1 VIGRYY
7 EHPGSRPRLRRADD
21 ADFDAGRS
29 KPLVVLARRLL
40 GRRALPVDHEA
51 HGDALLR
58 LADQRIGEAV
68 ADHARAEAE
77 LVDVDGGLSGLDVR
91 QHRWIEGLSLDQ
103 DLSGGRT
110 RLLEGECQVV
120 QGDRARQQLLGMA
133 PKGLVRD
140 RDSRRASQ
148 PGDPTVREVG

>member
-1 VIGRYY
+1 M
-7 EHPGSRPRLRRADD
+7 L
-21 ADFDAGRS
+21 AG
-29 KPLVVLARRLL
+29 RLL

-51 HGDALLR
+51 HPYALLCF
-58 LADQRIGEAV
+58 ADQRVGEAV

-91 QHRWIEGLSLDQ
+91 QHRRIEGLSLDQ
-103 DLSGGRT
+103 DLSGGRA
-110 RLLEGECQVV
+110 RLVKGERQVV

-140 RDSRRASQ
+140 RDSRSASH